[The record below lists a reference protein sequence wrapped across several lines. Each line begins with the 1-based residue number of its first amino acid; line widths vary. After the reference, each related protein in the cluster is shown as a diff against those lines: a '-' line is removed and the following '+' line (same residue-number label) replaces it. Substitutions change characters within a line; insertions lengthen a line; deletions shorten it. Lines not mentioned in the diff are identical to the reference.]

1 MTTEE
6 LYGVAKKMSLQM
18 RDLPLHTHGALIQMI
33 NVDFEHRKLDLQRAE
48 KLAADERQERALK
61 IQEEQLEFA
70 WRQQTAHEAGLIVR
84 EARPHLVGENENQKK
99 EEAGP
104 DLELE
109 AEPALTGTE
118 ITPN

>member
-1 MTTEE
+1 MAGQALTTEE

-33 NVDFEHRKLDLQRAE
+33 NVDFEHRKLDVQRAE

-70 WRQQTAHEAGLIVR
+70 RRLQTAH
-84 EARPHLVGENENQKK
+84 ENENQKK
-99 EEAGP
+99 EETGP

-109 AEPALTGTE
+109 AEPALT
-118 ITPN
+118 N